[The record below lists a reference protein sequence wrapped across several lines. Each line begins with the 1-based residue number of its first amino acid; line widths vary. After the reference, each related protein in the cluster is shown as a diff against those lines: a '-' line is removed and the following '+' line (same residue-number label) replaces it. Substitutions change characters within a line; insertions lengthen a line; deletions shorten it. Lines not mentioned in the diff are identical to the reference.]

1 MFHYLLGF
9 RPSARHDVDAFLGNG
24 RLLHA
29 TTLEVVVGVAVV
41 SLVYLGNLYRVRI
54 GPVEDKLPCGFFLL
68 HIASGVGLSIC
79 AMALISGRMSMVVTK
94 FLSPFSF
101 TDLSQINDEWF

>member
-9 RPSARHDVDAFLGNG
+9 RPSARHNIDAFLGNG

-29 TTLEVVVGVAVV
+29 TTLEVVVGVALV
-41 SLVYLGNLYRVRI
+41 SLVYLGNLDNVWI
-54 GPVEDKLPCGFFLL
+54 CSIEDKLPCGFFLL

-79 AMALISGRMSMVVTK
+79 AMALISGRMSMVATK
-94 FLSPFSF
+94 FLSPFSS
-101 TDLSQINDEWF
+101 TDLSQLNDEWC